1 MLLLS
6 TVKQINT
13 LIKNKE
19 SHVQHCIC
27 INFWQFLSQNYMPL
41 LSNYIQFKLSWIQW
55 FHIRFMADRAS
66 CGGNVSWASKQTHM
80 IWPLLHV
87 STCKGKKKKSVRDR
101 KSV

>member
-1 MLLLS
+1 MY
-6 TVKQINT
+6 NT
-13 LIKNKE
+13 MHLYKFLA
-19 SHVQHCIC
+19 V
-27 INFWQFLSQNYMPL
+27 LSQNYMPL

-87 STCKGKKKKSVRDR
+87 STCKGKKTKSVRDR

>member
-1 MLLLS
+1 
-6 TVKQINT
+6 
-13 LIKNKE
+13 
-19 SHVQHCIC
+19 
-27 INFWQFLSQNYMPL
+27 MPL

-66 CGGNVSWASKQTHM
+66 CGGNVSWASKQTHT

-87 STCKGKKKKSVRDR
+87 STCKGEKTKSVRDR